1 MSLKKRTISSANELT
16 AELILAIPK
25 AIKGARC
32 WRQNVGGAYP
42 IQSIGSVRSALMR
55 GDAATALQILNRT
68 RPLMFGGLPG
78 LPDICGILPDGRWL
92 GVEVKWGRDT
102 QSDDQRV
109 CQQVFQSRGAV
120 YVIAH
125 DLEGG
130 MAALAEAVAAL
141 RSSS

>member
-1 MSLKKRTISSANELT
+1 
-16 AELILAIPK
+16 
-25 AIKGARC
+25 
-32 WRQNVGGAYP
+32 
-42 IQSIGSVRSALMR
+42 MR